1 MISCYRHNESENDA
15 DPSLHNRAH
24 NMLTSSQSAENLQRE
39 LMKCSSDGL
48 SDKEVRIKHMK
59 LQVKQS
65 SGSVLTVG
73 SSSALIVD
81 SSSVLTVGSS
91 SVLMV
96 DLSRGSLDGR
106 LKQRDGG
113 RLK

>member
-48 SDKEVRIKHMK
+48 SDKEGMTASELVDAMLPRKAA
-59 LQVKQS
+59 
-65 SGSVLTVG
+65 SGAVLESVPQTN
-73 SSSALIVD
+73 
-81 SSSVLTVGSS
+81 T
-91 SVLMV
+91 
-96 DLSRGSLDGR
+96 GR
-106 LKQRDGG
+106 
-113 RLK
+113 